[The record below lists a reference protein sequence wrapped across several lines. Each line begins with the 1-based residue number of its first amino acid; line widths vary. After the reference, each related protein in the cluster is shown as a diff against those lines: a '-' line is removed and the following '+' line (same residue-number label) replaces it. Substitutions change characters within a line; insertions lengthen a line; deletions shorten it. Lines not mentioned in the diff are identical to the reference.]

1 MIERADAKHVDSVR
15 GEVKF
20 CDISFQYKDGLP
32 LVLNGVDL
40 HIKAGEIVALVGPSG
55 GGKTTLAK
63 LLLRLYDPLHGELQ
77 QAALASFPYKR
88 AYVLTF
94 HIPLSL
100 YNLVLEL

>member
-1 MIERADAKHVDSVR
+1 MIERSDAIHIDSIR

-20 CDISFQYKDGLP
+20 CDISFQYRDGLP

-63 LLLRLYDPLHGELQ
+63 LLLRLYDPMNGEFE
-77 QAALASFPYKR
+77 QA
-88 AYVLTF
+88 
-94 HIPLSL
+94 
-100 YNLVLEL
+100 VLEGLFVHIINDVKFVL